1 MCQSRSK
8 KGQFSAVDTDLHN
21 ENRPGMDE
29 VFERVSLWQTVTA
42 T

>member
-1 MCQSRSK
+1 MPLSFLLLSVPAT
-8 KGQFSAVDTDLHN
+8 FATDLHN
-21 ENRPGMDE
+21 ENRPDMDE